1 MNFRLMTHL
10 QLPALFYS
18 KVRSMLIQKRDN
30 PFYRKKRSI
39 QLNGELIQ
47 LDLPL
52 VMGILNLTPDSFYDG
67 GSYKQEKE
75 VLRRAEEIFTEGG
88 LIIDIGA
95 VSTRPGAADVTQE
108 EELNRLLPSVISI
121 RSHFPKAHISIDSFR
136 SEVISQVYHEI
147 GGFIVNDIS
156 GGEFDAKMFETVAR
170 LGIPYILMHMQG
182 RPSSMQKNPT
192 YRDVVG
198 EVLCDLSEKV
208 NLLKVIGV
216 NDVIV
221 DPGFGFGKNMR
232 HNYDLLNSLD
242 SFRLFELPLMVGVSR
257 KAMIWK
263 LLESTPT
270 ESLNGTTVLN
280 TLALM
285 GGADILRVHDVRE
298 AAEAVKLVAQLIK

>member
-1 MNFRLMTHL
+1 
-10 QLPALFYS
+10 
-18 KVRSMLIQKRDN
+18 MLIQKRDN

-47 LDLPL
+47 LDLPV

-67 GSYKQEKE
+67 GSYRLEKE
-75 VLRRAEEIFTEGG
+75 VLLRAEEIVVEGG

-95 VSTRPGAADVTQE
+95 VSTRPGAAEVTQE
-108 EELNRLLPSVISI
+108 EELARLIPSVIAI
-121 RSHFPKAHISIDSFR
+121 RRHFPQTHISIDSFR
-136 SEVISQVYHEI
+136 SEVINRVYNEI
-147 GGFIVNDIS
+147 GGIIVNDIS
-156 GGEFDAKMFETVAR
+156 GGALDSKMFGTVAK
-170 LGIPYILMHMQG
+170 LGIPYILMHIQG
-182 RPSSMQKNPT
+182 TPSTMQKNPT

-198 EVLCDLSEKV
+198 EVLYDLSEKV
-208 NLLKVIGV
+208 NLLKVMGV

-242 SFRLFELPLMVGVSR
+242 SFRLFELPLMLGISR

-263 LLESTPT
+263 LLESTPA
-270 ESLNGTTVLN
+270 ESLNGTTILN
-280 TLALM
+280 TLALL

-298 AAEAVKLVAQLIK
+298 AAEAVKLVAELKN